1 MKQGRSGK
9 RLVLIL
15 SIAVILFGGGGIFA
29 YLKWF
34 RPGSDVPDVPAILL
48 EADYALENGF
58 YSEAA
63 DILEKTR
70 SYTGSSQEWMRI
82 LRRAEAVS
90 RGTGDY
96 RFLRGYGKAAVSDL
110 PGNEELH
117 AVYTYAL
124 IRTGLYEDAY
134 EHAARHLE
142 SKLYHS
148 LIAEAALNLGPQ
160 AYDPKELEDNEF
172 SVFLADAPAG
182 DPGFFEELAA
192 EYQDDR
198 LFAASAV
205 AWMMEGNVE
214 RAVENAVKINSG
226 DFTLLKYYI
235 YYDYG
240 VYDTAGE
247 LLSELRYTS
256 EFDTTEGLLLRA
268 DLEMAMGS
276 FEKAGDTY
284 RTIIEDDPE
293 ASWIPYLNTAW
304 IYTRK
309 GEYEQAA
316 DALIGGYELFP
327 GKEEVATAFSIF
339 LLQITRVDIDNAVLL
354 QLEEGLREHEEMLGV
369 YRQAVQA
376 SKSPERYRAILWEL
390 FNLHPENVKIAQY
403 FAWYLL
409 GIKDIVDLRL
419 VLEKS
424 ENRYGEM
431 EWIWFFHG
439 CIYAVRGQI
448 ETAEEYFVQSLEK
461 NDRWETAYNLALL
474 AMRYGNTDKAYE
486 YFRAA
491 ELQLTAKKET
501 HGTIIA
507 QIRVKTAWILY
518 VNGQHDASKR
528 QVDYALEMDGGN
540 LEGQLLRK
548 KLEAETKR

>member
-1 MKQGRSGK
+1 LKQRRSGK

-15 SIAVILFGGGGIFA
+15 SIAVISLGGGAVFA

-34 RPGSDVPDVPAILL
+34 RPGTDITDVPAILM

-63 DILEKTR
+63 NILEKTR

-82 LRRAEAVS
+82 LKRAEAVS
-90 RGTGDY
+90 RGTEDF
-96 RFLRGYGKAAVSDL
+96 RFLRGFGKAAVGDL
-110 PGNEELH
+110 PGNEELN

-134 EHAARHLE
+134 EHAARHIE
-142 SKLYHS
+142 SELYHS
-148 LIAEAALNLGPQ
+148 LIAEAALNLGPD
-160 AYDPKELEDNEF
+160 AYDPKELADNEF
-172 SVFLADAPAG
+172 SVFLGGDPAG
-182 DPGFFEELAA
+182 DPGFFEELA
-192 EYQDDR
+192 EEFQDDR

-214 RAVENAVKINSG
+214 RAVENAVKISSG
-226 DFTLLKYYI
+226 DFTLLQYYI

-240 VYDTAGE
+240 IYDTAAE
-247 LLSELRYTS
+247 LLEELRYTS
-256 EFDTTEGLLLRA
+256 ELDTTEGLLLRA

-284 RTIIEDDPE
+284 GNIMEADPE
-293 ASWIPYLNTAW
+293 ASWIPYLNAAW
-304 IYTRK
+304 IYIRQ
-309 GEYEQAA
+309 GDYEQAA
-316 DALIGGYELFP
+316 DALIRGYELFP
-327 GKEEVATAFSIF
+327 EKEEVATAFSIF
-339 LLQITRVDIDNAVLL
+339 LLQITRVDIDNTVLL
-354 QLEEGLREHEEMLGV
+354 QLEEGLKEHEEMLGV

-409 GIKDIVDLRL
+409 GIKDIIDLQL
-419 VLEKS
+419 VLVKS
-424 ENRYGEM
+424 EKRYGEM
-431 EWIWFFHG
+431 EWIRFFHG
-439 CIYAVRGQI
+439 CIYAVRGQM
-448 ETAEEYFVQSLEK
+448 ETAEEYFLQALEK
-461 NDRWETAYNLALL
+461 NDRWETAYNMALL
-474 AMRYGNTDKAYE
+474 ATRYGNTDKAYE
-486 YFRAA
+486 YFRRA
-491 ELQLTAKKET
+491 ELQLTAKK
-501 HGTIIA
+501 GNYSTIIA
-507 QIRVKTAWILY
+507 QIRVKMAWILY
-518 VNGQHDASKR
+518 VNDQYDAAKR
-528 QVDYALEMDGGN
+528 QVDYALEMDSGN